1 VLLLLGQLL
10 GLILDA
16 ALHLAGPALSLSVGG
31 VLAIILMQVL
41 VPFVAGTVA
50 LMGAVIGRSSVAGIV
65 IGIAWFSIDS
75 VLGALLPPASLSN
88 AAALLQARLTGMVMA
103 SNGSISPA
111 HLAGALPG
119 PQVLILT
126 AVVVCYLVVPVTLAA
141 IVFRK
146 RDMLG
151 AA

>member
-1 VLLLLGQLL
+1 
-10 GLILDA
+10 
-16 ALHLAGPALSLSVGG
+16 
-31 VLAIILMQVL
+31 MQAL

-50 LMGAVIGRSSVAGIV
+50 IMGAVIGRSSVAGIV

-75 VLGALLPPASLSN
+75 VFAGLLPMASLSN
-88 AAALLQARLTGMVMA
+88 ATLILQARLTGLTMA
-103 SNGSISPA
+103 SNGSIGPLHLPA
-111 HLAGALPG
+111 ALQG
-119 PQVLILT
+119 PLILLPIGI
-126 AVVVCYLVVPVTLAA
+126 VIFYLVVPISVAA